1 MIKGYP
7 FLRSIQRER
16 EREREN
22 PGCSPSN
29 YGLNLPFFI
38 SLLTATEGKTGK
50 SKDPLLPNTDGGH
63 IPHL

>member
-1 MIKGYP
+1 M
-7 FLRSIQRER
+7 
-16 EREREN
+16 REREN

-63 IPHL
+63 IPHLWGIVGL